1 LLARSAYLYCLAW
14 AAAKTGVEIHAACV
28 MSNHHHLVL
37 TDVYGTLPDFLRELH
52 RTVAKALNA
61 SQGQWENLWSAEPYH
76 SLELAADED
85 VIDKIAYVAANPTE
99 AGLVESPEEWPGVLL
114 LPGADT
120 RAFTI
125 ARPTTYF
132 TDAGAFP
139 DKVTL
144 RVTPVAG
151 KRQSNADIV
160 ERMAVAI
167 QHAVRRAH
175 AAILACG
182 RTFLGRDAVLGQ
194 SFQKRA
200 ESFEPRRGPIPQV
213 RARNRTLLRA
223 ILAKYAVFRAA
234 YREALAGWRGK
245 DRSVVFPFGTWA
257 IRLFHGAT
265 VAMASG

>member
-1 LLARSAYLYCLAW
+1 MSTGHCLIVSG
-14 AAAKTGVEIHAACV
+14 K
-28 MSNHHHLVL
+28 
-37 TDVYGTLPDFLRELH
+37 LH

-85 VIDKIAYVAANPTE
+85 VIDQIAYVAANPTE

-114 LPGADT
+114 LPGADVRT
-120 RAFTI
+120 FTI

-144 RVTPVAG
+144 RIPPVAG

-160 ERMAVAI
+160 GRVVVAI
-167 QHAVRRAH
+167 QHAVKRAH
-175 AAILACG
+175 AAIFAGG
-182 RTFLGRDAVLGQ
+182 RMFLGRDAVLGQ

-213 RARNRTLLRA
+213 RARNRTLLKA

-234 YREALAGWRGK
+234 YREALAAWRRK
-245 DRSVVFPFGTWA
+245 DRSALFPFGTWA
-257 IRLFHGAT
+257 MRLFHAAS
-265 VAMASG
+265 VAPASG